1 MSKSNLSAMVRT
13 LRYEAAGIMSV
24 ELVPAAGSR
33 APFPGFTPG
42 AHIDL
47 HLPSGLVR
55 SYSLVNAPGEQGQ
68 QNQQSQQSPQSRY
81 VLGILAD
88 PKSRGGSRFIHD
100 NFRVGMTL
108 EISEPR
114 NHFVLDESAE
124 HTVLIAG
131 GIGVTPILCMYRR
144 LRALGRSVKLMY
156 CSRTAPQ
163 AAFVDELNALGGDIT
178 YHFDDQHDGKPAS
191 LADFLSGQ
199 PAGTH
204 AYCCGPGV
212 MLDAFEA
219 ACAQAGITN
228 VHIERFAAAP
238 DAPAPATSEGYVVT
252 LAKSGREIAVP
263 AGATLLDTLLAAGID
278 AEHSCMEGVCGACET
293 RVLDGCP
300 DHRDSVLSASERAG
314 NQVMMICVSGCKG
327 DRLTLDL

>member
-13 LRYEAAGIMSV
+13 LRFEAAGIMSI
-24 ELVPAAGSR
+24 ELVPVAGS
-33 APFPGFTPG
+33 ATAFPAFTPG

-55 SYSLVNAPGEQGQ
+55 SYSLVNAPGET
-68 QNQQSQQSPQSRY
+68 NRY

-108 EISEPR
+108 DISEPR
-114 NHFVLDESAE
+114 NHFELMESAE
-124 HTVLIAG
+124 HTVLVAG

-144 LRALGRSVKLMY
+144 LRALGRNVKLLY
-156 CSRTAPQ
+156 CARTASQ
-163 AAFVDELNALGGDIT
+163 AAFVDELNALGGDVT
-178 YHFDDQHDGKPAS
+178 YHFDEQHDGKPAS
-191 LADFLSGQ
+191 LAAFLADQ

-219 ACAQAGITN
+219 ACAEAGIAN

-238 DAPAPATSEGYVVT
+238 DAPPPATSEGYVVT
-252 LAKSGREIAVP
+252 LAKSGKDIAVP

-300 DHRDSVLSASERAG
+300 DHRDSVLSASERAS
-314 NQVMMICVSGCKG
+314 NKVMMICVSGCKG

>member
-13 LRYEAAGIMSV
+13 LRFEATGIMSI
-24 ELVPAAGSR
+24 ELVPAAVGGAS
-33 APFPGFTPG
+33 AQTFPDFTPG

-55 SYSLVNAPGEQGQ
+55 SYSLVNAPGET
-68 QNQQSQQSPQSRY
+68 NRY

-108 EISEPR
+108 DISAPR
-114 NHFVLDESAE
+114 NHFELDENTA
-124 HTVLIAG
+124 HTVLVAG

-144 LRALGRSVKLMY
+144 LRSLGRSVKLLY
-156 CSRTAPQ
+156 CARTAPQ
-163 AAFVDELNALGGDIT
+163 AAFVDEINALGGDIT
-178 YHFDDQHDGKPAS
+178 YHFDDQQGGKPAS
-191 LADFLSGQ
+191 LTSFLAGQ

-219 ACAQAGITN
+219 ACAEADIAN

-238 DAPAPATSEGYVVT
+238 DAPPPATSEGYVVK
-252 LAKSGREIAVP
+252 LAKSGKEIAVP

-278 AEHSCMEGVCGACET
+278 ADHSCMEGVCGACET
-293 RVLDGCP
+293 RVLEGCP
-300 DHRDSVLSASERAG
+300 DHRDSVLSAGERAE
-314 NQVMMICVSGCKG
+314 NKVMMICVSGCKG

>member
-13 LRYEAAGIMSV
+13 LRFEAAGIMSI
-24 ELVPAAGSR
+24 ELVPAAVGGAS
-33 APFPGFTPG
+33 APTFPDFTPG

-55 SYSLVNAPGEQGQ
+55 SYSLVNAPGEA
-68 QNQQSQQSPQSRY
+68 NRY

-108 EISEPR
+108 DISAPR
-114 NHFVLDESAE
+114 NHFELDESAA
-124 HTVLIAG
+124 HTLLVAG

-144 LRALGRSVKLMY
+144 LRSLGRSVKLLY
-156 CSRTAPQ
+156 CARTAPQ
-163 AAFVDELNALGGDIT
+163 AAFIDEISALGGDIT
-178 YHFDDQHDGKPAS
+178 YHFDDQQGGKPAS
-191 LADFLSGQ
+191 LTSFLTGQ

-219 ACAQAGITN
+219 ACAEAGIAN

-238 DAPAPATSEGYVVT
+238 DAPPPATSEGYVVK
-252 LAKSGREIAVP
+252 LAKSGKEIAVP

-293 RVLDGCP
+293 RVLEGCP
-300 DHRDSVLSASERAG
+300 DHRDSVLSAGERAE
-314 NQVMMICVSGCKG
+314 NKVMMICVSGCKG

>member
-13 LRYEAAGIMSV
+13 LRFEAAGIMSI
-24 ELVPAAGSR
+24 ELVPAVGSDT
-33 APFPGFTPG
+33 PFPDFTPG

-55 SYSLVNAPGEQGQ
+55 SYSLVNAPGEP
-68 QNQQSQQSPQSRY
+68 NRY

-114 NHFVLDESAE
+114 NHFELDAAAE
-124 HTVLIAG
+124 HTVLVAG

-156 CSRTAPQ
+156 CARTAPQ
-163 AAFVDELNALGGDIT
+163 AAFIDELNALGGDIT
-178 YHFDDQHDGKPAS
+178 YHFDDQHGGKPAS
-191 LADFLSGQ
+191 LTAFLSGQ

-219 ACAQAGITN
+219 ACAEAGIAN

-238 DAPAPATSEGYVVT
+238 DAPPPATSEGYVVK
-252 LAKSGREIAVP
+252 LAKSGKELSVP
-263 AGATLLDTLLAAGID
+263 AGATLLETLLAAGID

-293 RVLDGCP
+293 RVLEGCP
-300 DHRDSVLSASERAG
+300 DHRDSVLSAAERAG
-314 NQVMMICVSGCKG
+314 NKVMMICVSGCKG

>member
-13 LRYEAAGIMSV
+13 LRYEAAGIMSI
-24 ELVPAAGSR
+24 ELVPAAVGGAS
-33 APFPGFTPG
+33 APTFPDFTPG

-55 SYSLVNAPGEQGQ
+55 SYSLVNAPGEA
-68 QNQQSQQSPQSRY
+68 NRY

-108 EISEPR
+108 DISAPR
-114 NHFVLDESAE
+114 NHFELDESAA
-124 HTVLIAG
+124 HTVLVAG

-144 LRALGRSVKLMY
+144 LRSLGRSVKLLY
-156 CSRTAPQ
+156 CARTAPQ
-163 AAFVDELNALGGDIT
+163 AAFIDEISALGGDIT
-178 YHFDDQHDGKPAS
+178 YHFDDQQGGKPAS
-191 LADFLSGQ
+191 LTSFLAGQ

-219 ACAQAGITN
+219 ACAEAGIAN

-238 DAPAPATSEGYVVT
+238 DAPPPATSEGYVVK
-252 LAKSGREIAVP
+252 LAKSGKEIAVP

-293 RVLDGCP
+293 RVLEGCP
-300 DHRDSVLSASERAG
+300 DHRDSVLSAGERAE
-314 NQVMMICVSGCKG
+314 NKVMMICVSGCKG

>member
-13 LRYEAAGIMSV
+13 LRFEAAGIMSI
-24 ELVPAAGSR
+24 ELVPVAGSST
-33 APFPGFTPG
+33 AFPDFLPG

-55 SYSLVNAPGEQGQ
+55 SYSLVNAPGEP
-68 QNQQSQQSPQSRY
+68 NRY

-108 EISEPR
+108 DISAPR
-114 NHFVLDESAE
+114 NHFALDETAA
-124 HTVLIAG
+124 HTVLVAG
-131 GIGVTPILCMYRR
+131 GIGITPILCMYRR
-144 LRALGRSVKLMY
+144 LRSLGRSVKLMY
-156 CSRTAPQ
+156 CARTAQQ
-163 AAFVDELNALGGDIT
+163 AAFVDELNVLGGDLT

-191 LADFLSGQ
+191 LAAFLADQ

-219 ACAQAGITN
+219 ACAGAGIDN

-238 DAPAPATSEGYVVT
+238 DAPPPATSEGYVVT
-252 LAKSGREIAVP
+252 LAKSGKEVTVP
-263 AGATLLDTLLAAGID
+263 AGATLLATLIAAGID

-293 RVLDGCP
+293 RVLEGCP
-300 DHRDSVLSASERAG
+300 DHRDSVLSASERAS
-314 NQVMMICVSGCKG
+314 NKVMMICVSGCKG

>member
-1 MSKSNLSAMVRT
+1 MSKTNLSAMVRT
-13 LRYEAAGIMSV
+13 LRFEAAGIMSI
-24 ELVPAAGSR
+24 ELVPASTST
-33 APFPGFTPG
+33 APFPDFTPG

-55 SYSLVNAPGEQGQ
+55 SYSLVNTPGEP
-68 QNQQSQQSPQSRY
+68 NRY

-108 EISEPR
+108 DISAPR
-114 NHFVLDESAE
+114 NHFALDESAE
-124 HTVLIAG
+124 HTVLVAG
-131 GIGVTPILCMYRR
+131 GIGITPILCMFRR
-144 LRALGRSVKLMY
+144 LRATGRNVKLLY
-156 CSRTAPQ
+156 CARSTAQ
-163 AAFVDELNALGGDIT
+163 AAFVEEIEAIGGEVT
-178 YHFDDQHDGKPAS
+178 YHFDEANGGKPAS
-191 LADFLSGQ
+191 LASFLEGQ

-219 ACAQAGITN
+219 ACAQAGIAN

-238 DAPAPATSEGYVVT
+238 DAPAPATAETGYTVT
-252 LAKSGREIAVP
+252 LAKTGRDISVP
-263 AGATLLDTLLAAGID
+263 PGATLLDTLLAAGID

-293 RVLDGCP
+293 RVLEGCP

-314 NQVMMICVSGCKG
+314 NKVMMICVSGCKG
-327 DRLTLDL
+327 ERLTLDL

>member
-13 LRYEAAGIMSV
+13 LRYEAAGIMSI
-24 ELVPAAGSR
+24 ELVPAAGGDAQSST
-33 APFPGFTPG
+33 FPGFTPG

-47 HLPSGLVR
+47 HLPSGLLR
-55 SYSLVNAPGEQGQ
+55 SYSLVNAPGE
-68 QNQQSQQSPQSRY
+68 NNRY

-108 EISEPR
+108 DISAPR
-114 NHFVLDESAE
+114 NHFELDESAA
-124 HTVLIAG
+124 HTVLVAG

-144 LRALGRSVKLMY
+144 LRSLGRSVKLLY
-156 CSRTAPQ
+156 CARTAPQ
-163 AAFVDELNALGGDIT
+163 AAFIDEIRALGGDVT
-178 YHFDDQHDGKPAS
+178 YHFDDQQGGKPAS
-191 LADFLSGQ
+191 LAGFLAGQ

-219 ACAQAGITN
+219 ACADAGIAN

-238 DAPAPATSEGYVVT
+238 DAPPPATSEGYVVK
-252 LAKSGREIAVP
+252 LAKSGKEIAVP
-263 AGATLLDTLLAAGID
+263 AGATLLDTLLATGID
-278 AEHSCMEGVCGACET
+278 AEHSCMEGICGACET
-293 RVLDGCP
+293 RVLEGCP
-300 DHRDSVLSASERAG
+300 DHRDSVLSAGERAA
-314 NQVMMICVSGCKG
+314 NNVMMICVSGCKG